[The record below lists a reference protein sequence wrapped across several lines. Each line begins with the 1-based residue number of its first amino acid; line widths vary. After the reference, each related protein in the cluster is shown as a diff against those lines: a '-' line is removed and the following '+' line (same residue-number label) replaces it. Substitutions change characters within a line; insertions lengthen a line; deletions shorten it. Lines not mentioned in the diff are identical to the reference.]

1 MADYYDLLGVGRDA
15 DADTLKRAY
24 RSKARKFHPDINKE
38 PGAEDR
44 FKEIGRAYEVL
55 SDPQTRAR
63 YDQFGEAGLGGAAG
77 APDMGDMG
85 GFADLFETFFQGFGG
100 QGGAAGGRSSRR
112 GPQQGDDLRY
122 DLTIDF
128 EQAVFGQEQE
138 IKIPHLETCDTCGG
152 SGAKAGSGPTTCG
165 TCGGAGQVR
174 RATRTPFGSFTQ
186 VAECPN
192 CGGTGQ
198 VIADPCN
205 ACGGQGVHQVR
216 KKLRINIPAGVDTG
230 TRLRVSGEGN
240 AGPRGGPSGD
250 LYVFLTV
257 KSHPRLRR
265 DGLNILSTVNVS
277 YLQAILGDTIEVE
290 TVDGDTPL
298 EIPPGTQ
305 PGTVLTLANKGIP
318 KLGNPV
324 ARGDQKVQVRC
335 SSPRVCRT
343 PNGHCWRSWRAI
355 IRPVASSITITTA
368 DCSPGCS
375 ARSDGD
381 GPFPGSAWH
390 PLPSEFH
397 PLQTGPRVTS
407 GWRSASGAVGSGRT
421 GSDGDSWAPGCRSSG
436 GGHR

>member
-1 MADYYDLLGVGRDA
+1 MADYYDLLGVSRDS
-15 DADTLKRAY
+15 DGDTLKRAY
-24 RSKARKFHPDINKE
+24 RRLARQYHPDINKE

-85 GFADLFETFFQGFGG
+85 GFADLFETFFSGFGG
-100 QGGAAGGRSSRR
+100 SSASGRPRRR

-122 DLTIDF
+122 DLTISF
-128 EQAVFGQEQE
+128 EQAVFGEEQE
-138 IKIPHLETCDTCGG
+138 IKIPHLETCTTCGG
-152 SGAKAGSGPTTCG
+152 SGAKPGSGPTTCG

-186 VAECPN
+186 VAECPT

-198 VIADPCN
+198 VIADPCG

-240 AGPRGGPSGD
+240 AGLRGGPAGD

-257 KSHPRLRR
+257 KPHPRLKR
-265 DGLNILSTVNVS
+265 DGLNVLSEVKVS
-277 YLQAILGDTIEVE
+277 YLQAILGDTIDVD
-290 TVDGDTPL
+290 TVDGASEL
-298 EIPPGTQ
+298 ELPSGTQ
-305 PGTVLTLANKGIP
+305 PGAVLTLPNKGIP

-324 ARGDQKVQVRC
+324 ARGDQKVTVTVQLPSRL
-335 SSPRVCRT
+335 SEAERGLLEQLA
-343 PNGHCWRSWRAI
+343 GHH
-355 IRPVASSITITTA
+355 
-368 DCSPGCS
+368 S
-375 ARSDGD
+375 ARGKQ
-381 GPFPGSAWH
+381 H
-390 PLPSEFH
+390 H
-397 PLQTGPRVTS
+397 HHNS
-407 GWRSASGAVGSGRT
+407 GLFARFFGQKG
-421 GSDGDSWAPGCRSSG
+421 
-436 GGHR
+436 

>member
-1 MADYYDLLGVGRDA
+1 MADFYDLLGVGRDA

-24 RSKARKFHPDINKE
+24 RRLARQYHPDINKE
-38 PGAEDR
+38 AGAEDR

-100 QGGAAGGRSSRR
+100 PGGSAGGRPRRR

-128 EQAVFGQEQE
+128 DQAVFGQERE
-138 IKIPHLETCDTCGG
+138 IKIPHLETCDVCDG

-174 RATRTPFGSFTQ
+174 RATRTPFGNFTQ
-186 VAECPN
+186 VAECPT

-198 VIADPCN
+198 VIADPCSS
-205 ACGGQGVHQVR
+205 CSGRGVREVR

-240 AGPRGGPSGD
+240 AGLRGGPAGD

-257 KSHPRLRR
+257 RSHPRLKR
-265 DGLNILSTVNVS
+265 DGLNVLSDVKVS

-290 TVDGDTPL
+290 TVDGAQ
-298 EIPPGTQ
+298 EIELPAGSQ
-305 PGTVLTLANKGIP
+305 PGSVVTLNNKGIP

-324 ARGDQKVQVRC
+324 ARGDQRITVTVALPKRLSDAEGGILEQLA
-335 SSPRVCRT
+335 
-343 PNGHCWRSWRAI
+343 GHH
-355 IRPVASSITITTA
+355 
-368 DCSPGCS
+368 S
-375 ARSDGD
+375 ARGKQ
-381 GPFPGSAWH
+381 H
-390 PLPSEFH
+390 H
-397 PLQTGPRVTS
+397 HHNS
-407 GWRSASGAVGSGRT
+407 GLFARLFGQKG
-421 GSDGDSWAPGCRSSG
+421 
-436 GGHR
+436 

>member
-1 MADYYDLLGVGRDA
+1 MADFYDLLGVGRDA

-24 RSKARKFHPDINKE
+24 RRLARQYHPDINKE
-38 PGAEDR
+38 AGAEDR

-100 QGGAAGGRSSRR
+100 PGGSAGGRPRRR

-128 EQAVFGQEQE
+128 DQAVFGQERE
-138 IKIPHLETCDTCGG
+138 IKIPHLETCEVCDG

-174 RATRTPFGSFTQ
+174 RATRTPFGNFTQ
-186 VAECPN
+186 VAECPT

-198 VIADPCN
+198 VIADPCSS
-205 ACGGQGVHQVR
+205 CSGRGVREVR

-240 AGPRGGPSGD
+240 AGLRGGPAGD

-257 KSHPRLRR
+257 RSHPRLKR
-265 DGLNILSTVNVS
+265 DGLNVLSDVKVS

-290 TVDGDTPL
+290 TVDGAK
-298 EIPPGTQ
+298 EIELPAGSQ
-305 PGTVLTLANKGIP
+305 PGSVVTLSNKGIP

-324 ARGDQKVQVRC
+324 ARGDQRITVTVELPKRLSDAERGLLEQLA
-335 SSPRVCRT
+335 
-343 PNGHCWRSWRAI
+343 GHH
-355 IRPVASSITITTA
+355 
-368 DCSPGCS
+368 S
-375 ARSDGD
+375 ARGKQ
-381 GPFPGSAWH
+381 H
-390 PLPSEFH
+390 H
-397 PLQTGPRVTS
+397 HHNS
-407 GWRSASGAVGSGRT
+407 GLFARLFGQKG
-421 GSDGDSWAPGCRSSG
+421 
-436 GGHR
+436 